1 MAYKTINHFT
11 QVYDGITREQIEDA
25 LMRKAANPRLHHLR
39 FLDLKRDYT
48 RSSRTSSAFDGAVKR
63 ALLSYDHKQGVSA
76 LPKHATVYRV
86 ALHPDRNDIEVVSI
100 GMERVD
106 TTPDTVYTH
115 FSYLP
120 QWMQDRLHVM
130 IMLDDTAP
138 TEHIEGIGRRIS
150 KYVFWLEIPK
160 GENNHG

>member
-1 MAYKTINHFT
+1 M
-11 QVYDGITREQIEDA
+11 GIKLADA
-25 LMRKAANPRLHHLR
+25 LKELLPGLDALYDLGFSKQWQFPRAHHLW
-39 FLDLKRDYT
+39 LEDMDYRGGDMT
-48 RSSRTSSAFDGAVKR
+48 NSTFRASVKQ
-63 ALLSYDHKQGVSA
+63 ALLVHDHTDGGRA

-106 TTPDTVYTH
+106 MEPDRVYTD
-115 FSYLP
+115 FSRLP
-120 QWMQDRLHVM
+120 KWMQERLHVM
-130 IMLDDTAP
+130 VMLDDTAP

-150 KYVFWLEIPK
+150 KYVFWMEIPK

>member
-1 MAYKTINHFT
+1 MTS
-11 QVYDGITREQIEDA
+11 TRERIEDA
-25 LMRKAANPRLHHLR
+25 FGRKAANPRLHHLWLKELAETYR
-39 FLDLKRDYT
+39 QYRDLVYT
-48 RSSRTSSAFDGAVKR
+48 YMSNPQFTMLVKK
-63 ALLSYDHKQGVSA
+63 ALVAHDVLA
-76 LPKHATVYRV
+76 MPKHTTVYRV
-86 ALHPDRNDIEVVSI
+86 ALHPDRDNIEVVSI

-106 TTPDTVYTH
+106 TTPDTVYAD
-115 FSYLP
+115 FSRLP
-120 QWMQDRLHVM
+120 TWMQDRLHVM